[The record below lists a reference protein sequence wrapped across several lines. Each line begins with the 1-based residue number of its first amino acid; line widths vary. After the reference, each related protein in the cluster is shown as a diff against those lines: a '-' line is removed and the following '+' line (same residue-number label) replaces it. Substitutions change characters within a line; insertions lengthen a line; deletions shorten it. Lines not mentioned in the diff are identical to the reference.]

1 METFEAG
8 IDEIVRAGSSGGS
21 DATARARARIDDLDP
36 HLNAFV
42 ETRPPSSS
50 GSASGPLAGVPVAIK
65 DMFVDRDRA
74 PTVGSRVHGT
84 GMSGTA
90 EVIRRLEAAGAS
102 IVGYTNLH
110 EWAIGSTSAVTATGP
125 IRNPIDV
132 AHMAGGSS
140 GGSAVAV
147 ASGMACAAVGTDAGG
162 SVRVPSACCGVV
174 GLKPTWGA
182 VPVEGW
188 VEGVSAIDHIGPI
201 ARSVGD
207 VRTMF
212 SVMSARSVD
221 EPSVRDVRI
230 GFARN
235 LFATSG
241 PSIVA
246 TIYSAVDLLGP
257 HVARI
262 REVEVSDAELASY
275 AIGMLLLPHT
285 ARLVA
290 RALRDEPSSFEP
302 ITLRLLQVGR
312 AIADVGEG
320 CDTSHHRL
328 IVEMR
333 KALPKSFLQFPRMP
347 KTAQRRI
354 GKHIFNEGQ
363 GRIARARAERG
374 WAKAFDEV
382 DVVVSPTLPGPPPR
396 LDDLRFDLPS
406 GKVASDEALLPL
418 LGSMNLAGLPSL
430 SVPCGEND
438 GGWPVSLCLTAARGR
453 DDLVL
458 AVGEKL
464 EAALE
469 GRYANRVITPA

>member
-1 METFEAG
+1 METFEPG
-8 IDEIVRAGSSGGS
+8 IDEIVRAASSSRS
-21 DATARARARIDDLDP
+21 DATHRALARIEDLDP
-36 HLNAFV
+36 RLNTFV

-50 GSASGPLAGVPVAIK
+50 GAVAGPLAGVPVAIK
-65 DMFVDRDRA
+65 DMFVDRDRT
-74 PTVGSRVHGT
+74 PTVGSRVGGT

-90 EVIRRLEAAGAS
+90 EVIRRLEGAGAS
-102 IVGYTNLH
+102 IVGYANLH
-110 EWAIGSTSAVTATGP
+110 EWAIGTTSAVTASGP

-132 AHMAGGSS
+132 GHMAGGSS
-140 GGSAVAV
+140 GGPAAAVA
-147 ASGMACAAVGTDAGG
+147 AGMACAAVGSDAGG
-162 SVRVPSACCGVV
+162 SIRIPSACCGVV

-188 VEGVSAIDHIGPI
+188 VEGVSPIDHIGPI
-201 ARSVGD
+201 ARSVSD

-212 SVMSARSVD
+212 SVLSASRVD
-221 EPSVRDVRI
+221 MPSLRDVRI

-235 LFATSG
+235 LFATAN
-241 PSIVA
+241 PSIVEA
-246 TIYSAVDLLGP
+246 IYSAVDLLGP

-262 REVEVSDAELASY
+262 REVTVSDAELASY

-285 ARLVA
+285 ARLVE

-312 AIADVGEG
+312 AIADVGDG

-328 IVEMR
+328 IVETR
-333 KALPKSFLQFPRMP
+333 KAFPRSFLNFSRLPQL
-347 KTAQRRI
+347 AQRRI
-354 GKHIFNEGQ
+354 GKHLLSEGQ
-363 GRIARARAERG
+363 GRIARARAESG
-374 WAKAFDEV
+374 WARAFEEV
-382 DVVVSPTLPGPPPR
+382 DVVVSPTLLGPSSR
-396 LDDLRFDLPS
+396 LDDLRFDLPN
-406 GKVASDEALLPL
+406 GRVASDEALLPL

-430 SVPCGEND
+430 SMPCGQGD
-438 GGWPVSLCLTAARGR
+438 DGWPVSLCLTAAKGR

-469 GRYANRVITPA
+469 GRYANRIFMPA